1 LAVPVFALS
10 YASLVSLAQA
20 AGAKG
25 TRADEALQALSP
37 AMWMSWWAALGLFVG
52 SFLNVAIHRLPLEGE
67 TISKPRRS
75 RCPSCKTTLTWKENI
90 PLLSWIV
97 QRGRCRTCG
106 WRIPWRYPLVEALN
120 SGAWALI
127 AHQSLPLH
135 FGRAIFESI
144 AISGLIVATFVDF
157 DCFEIP
163 DEVSIGGMLLAPIAV
178 LLVPEFHEH
187 TWIARELSAPAAEIT
202 RLGAL
207 TGCLA
212 GMIAGGGILWLVGK
226 VGSRMYGRDAMGFG
240 DVKLLA
246 AGGGFIGP
254 GGVLVALMA
263 ASLVASVAGIANM
276 ARFYLLV
283 RARARSRGGRK
294 SFSHGVRVARIA
306 GRYVPFGPYL
316 ALGIGIVLLYWTEL
330 AALLA
335 KVASG

>member
-1 LAVPVFALS
+1 MAGNGLAS
-10 YASLVSLAQA
+10 
-20 AGAKG
+20 
-25 TRADEALQALSP
+25 LSP
-37 AMWMSWWAALGLFVG
+37 AMWTAWWGTLGLFVG

-67 TISKPRRS
+67 TVSHPRRS

-120 SGAWALI
+120 AGAWVLI
-127 AHQSLPLH
+127 AQREMPEHLLQ
-135 FGRAIFESI
+135 GVIESI
-144 AISGLIVATFVDF
+144 VISGLIVATFVDF

-163 DEVSIGGMLLAPIAV
+163 DEVSIGGMVLAPIAV
-178 LLVPEFHEH
+178 LLVPAFHRH
-187 TWIARELSAPAAEIT
+187 TWIARELSAPAAEVT

-207 TGCLA
+207 SGCLA

-226 VGSRMYGRDAMGFG
+226 VGSRIYGRDARGFG

-254 GGVLVALMA
+254 GGVLAALMI

-276 ARFYLLV
+276 LRFFALV
-283 RARARSRGGRK
+283 RARARSRGGQK
-294 SFSHGVRVARIA
+294 SLSHSVRVARIA

-316 ALGIGIVLLYWTEL
+316 ALGIGIVLLYWTDL

-335 KVASG
+335 NLASG